1 MADVNI
7 KLYPTNELQ
16 FNINIEAGQVGPTG
30 PIGITP
36 QLTVVNTITGAPN
49 TNADVVLSGT
59 AENPQLTFTIPQGRP
74 FIVEVEYPSITDLEN
89 NTNSNPSPYTPTL
102 FDLAI
107 IVSNQGAEDPD
118 NAKLYIRDGGPIGGW
133 SFVSD
138 LSGATGPR
146 RELRWKP
153 DNGGTTSIL
162 QWRTDDGQDWD
173 EANEK
178 DLGLDFQF
186 DTTNN
191 DLTLTVNNYEG
202 TTDTIN
208 LTATAEFGNGTNATI
223 TSVKFNNNNGT
234 STNFQELKGETGA
247 TGPEGP
253 VGPQGPQGP
262 IGNTGPAGPQGEVG
276 SQGPQGIKGDTGDKG
291 DKGDTGD
298 PALPQTPLFKFRD
311 EDDLVGAGLQIGV
324 ADEIQFIGDSGIGV
338 NRVNKVYTVS
348 LTDIDGGGF

>member
-16 FNINIEAGQVGPTG
+16 FNINIESGQVGPTG

-138 LSGATGPR
+138 LSGATGP
-146 RELRWKP
+146 
-153 DNGGTTSIL
+153 
-162 QWRTDDGQDWD
+162 
-173 EANEK
+173 
-178 DLGLDFQF
+178 
-186 DTTNN
+186 
-191 DLTLTVNNYEG
+191 
-202 TTDTIN
+202 
-208 LTATAEFGNGTNATI
+208 
-223 TSVKFNNNNGT
+223 
-234 STNFQELKGETGA
+234 
-247 TGPEGP
+247 EGP

-276 SQGPQGIKGDTGDKG
+276 SQGPQGIKGDKG

-311 EDDLVGAGLQIGV
+311 QDDLVGAGLQIGV